1 MSIRGGLQLSEQCS
15 LTVCVF
21 ISLKVKPMDKEGEK
35 ADSEEKEKGIAFA
48 LLECVGVF
56 SGGLVSILFVLETK
70 HVIKNIQ
77 WTKAKNFTVERGRQQ
92 IEELISVSHS
102 SIHSGRPQ
110 LLTVISM
117 KN

>member
-1 MSIRGGLQLSEQCS
+1 
-15 LTVCVF
+15 
-21 ISLKVKPMDKEGEK
+21 MDKEGEK